1 MSPRETQ
8 GQEPVLAKTRR
19 QVVVFSVG
27 GGLYCLPL
35 QAVAEVVR
43 MVQLTPAPGTPHWVA
58 GYLNL
63 RGKILPV
70 ADMRLWLGAT
80 EKPTIHLNTPILIVQ
95 AQGRRAGWIVDEV
108 SDVSE
113 LTSTQS
119 TETEPDSSTTDSST
133 TDSSTE
139 EEIATLDGRPLFLID
154 PHAAIEEIY
163 QITRNA
169 HRQFVGH
176 ANGSAL

>member
-133 TDSSTE
+133 E